1 MTNTQLLKKIFLGF
15 PLSGELK
22 SELSQSKEW
31 NLLKIL
37 PKSERSKIIE
47 AHFHNR
53 EFLGMYLPDN
63 EGHTVDS
70 ICKAEKEL
78 RQIFLSLCPKLHIEK
93 LHPILFTQ
101 TFLP

>member
-37 PKSERSKIIE
+37 PKSDRKKIIE
-47 AHFHNR
+47 AHFQNK
-53 EFLGMYLPDN
+53 EYLGTYLPDG
-63 EGHTVDS
+63 ELHTVEM
-70 ICKAEKEL
+70 ICKAEKEM
-78 RQIFLSLCPKLHIEK
+78 RQMLLTLCPKLHSEK
-93 LHPILFTQ
+93 LHSIIFTQ
-101 TFLP
+101 PFLP